1 MLANLLAANPPT
13 TREDTMATQTTIPN
27 LADFYNVEDTVQRWT
42 EATRKAGNDYLDL
55 YDKAVDQ
62 ITELEVKTAA
72 ATKLPLITQLV
83 DTHVTLTR
91 EVAGVYVTAARDLLK
106 A

>member
-1 MLANLLAANPPT
+1 
-13 TREDTMATQTTIPN
+13 MATTTKTPN
-27 LADFYNVEDTVQRWT
+27 LADFYNVDEAVQRWT
-42 EATRKAGNDYLDL
+42 EATRKAGHDYLDL

-72 ATKLPLITQLV
+72 ATKLPLVTQLV

-91 EVAGVYVTAARDLLK
+91 EVAGVYSTAARDLLK

>member
-1 MLANLLAANPPT
+1 
-13 TREDTMATQTTIPN
+13 MATQTTPK
-27 LADFYNVEDTVQRWT
+27 LADFYNVDENVQRWT

-62 ITELEVKTAA
+62 IIELEVKTAA
-72 ATKLPLITQLV
+72 ATKLPLVSQLV

>member
-1 MLANLLAANPPT
+1 
-13 TREDTMATQTTIPN
+13 MATQTTPKLTDI
-27 LADFYNVEDTVQRWT
+27 YNVEDAVQRWT
-42 EATRKAGNDYLDL
+42 EATRKASNDYLDL

-72 ATKLPLITQLV
+72 ATKLPLVSQLV

>member
-1 MLANLLAANPPT
+1 
-13 TREDTMATQTTIPN
+13 MATQTAPKLTDI
-27 LADFYNVEDTVQRWT
+27 YNVEDAVQRWT
-42 EATRKAGNDYLDL
+42 EATRKASNDYLDL

-72 ATKLPLITQLV
+72 ATKLPLVSQLV

>member
-1 MLANLLAANPPT
+1 
-13 TREDTMATQTTIPN
+13 MATQTTPKI
-27 LADFYNVEDTVQRWT
+27 ADLYNVEETVQRWT
-42 EATRKAGNDYLDL
+42 EASRKAGNEYLDL

-62 ITELEVKTAA
+62 LTELEVKTAA
-72 ATKLPLITQLV
+72 ATKLPLVSQIV

>member
-1 MLANLLAANPPT
+1 
-13 TREDTMATQTTIPN
+13 MATQTTPKLTDI
-27 LADFYNVEDTVQRWT
+27 YNVEDAVQRWT
-42 EATRKAGNDYLDL
+42 EATRKASHDYLDL
-55 YDKAVDQ
+55 YDTGVDQ

-72 ATKLPLITQLV
+72 ATKLPLVSQIV

>member
-1 MLANLLAANPPT
+1 
-13 TREDTMATQTTIPN
+13 MATQTTPKI
-27 LADFYNVEDTVQRWT
+27 ADLYNVEESVQRWT
-42 EATRKAGNDYLDL
+42 EATRKAGNEYLDL

-62 ITELEVKTAA
+62 FTELEVKTAA
-72 ATKLPLITQLV
+72 ATKLPLVSQLV

>member
-1 MLANLLAANPPT
+1 
-13 TREDTMATQTTIPN
+13 MATQTTPKI
-27 LADFYNVEDTVQRWT
+27 ADFYNVEETVQKWT
-42 EATRKAGNDYLDL
+42 EATRKAGNEYLDL

-62 ITELEVKTAA
+62 LIELEVKAAA
-72 ATKLPLITQLV
+72 ATKLPIVSQVV

>member
-1 MLANLLAANPPT
+1 
-13 TREDTMATQTTIPN
+13 MATTPKTPN
-27 LADFYNVEDTVQRWT
+27 LADFYNVDETVQRWT

-55 YDKAVDQ
+55 YDKTVDQ

-72 ATKLPLITQLV
+72 ATKLPLVTQLV

-91 EVAGVYVTAARDLLK
+91 EVAGVYTTAARDLLK

>member
-1 MLANLLAANPPT
+1 
-13 TREDTMATQTTIPN
+13 MATTPKTPN
-27 LADFYNVEDTVQRWT
+27 LADFYNVDETVQRWA

-55 YDKAVDQ
+55 YDKTVDQ
-62 ITELEVKTAA
+62 ITEFEVKTAA
-72 ATKLPLITQLV
+72 ATKLPLVTQLV

-91 EVAGVYVTAARDLLK
+91 EVAGVYTTAARDLLK

>member
-1 MLANLLAANPPT
+1 
-13 TREDTMATQTTIPN
+13 MATTPKTPN
-27 LADFYNVEDTVQRWT
+27 FADFYNVDEAVQRWA

-62 ITELEVKTAA
+62 ITELEAKTAA
-72 ATKLPLITQLV
+72 ATKLPIITQLI

-91 EVAGVYVTAARDLLK
+91 EVAGVYTTAARDLLK

>member
-1 MLANLLAANPPT
+1 
-13 TREDTMATQTTIPN
+13 MATQTTPN
-27 LADFYNVEDTVQRWT
+27 IADFYNVEETVQKWT
-42 EATRKAGNDYLDL
+42 EATRKAGNEYLDL

-62 ITELEVKTAA
+62 LTELEVKAAA
-72 ATKLPLITQLV
+72 ATKLPIISQVV

>member
-1 MLANLLAANPPT
+1 
-13 TREDTMATQTTIPN
+13 MATQTTPN
-27 LADFYNVEDTVQRWT
+27 IADFYNVEETVQKWT
-42 EATRKAGNDYLDL
+42 EATRKAGNEYLDL

-62 ITELEVKTAA
+62 LTELEVKAAA
-72 ATKLPLITQLV
+72 ATKLPIVSQVV

>member
-1 MLANLLAANPPT
+1 
-13 TREDTMATQTTIPN
+13 MATTPKTPN
-27 LADFYNVEDTVQRWT
+27 FADFYNVDETVQRWA

-72 ATKLPLITQLV
+72 ATKLPIITQLI

-91 EVAGVYVTAARDLLK
+91 EVAGVYTTAARDLLK

>member
-1 MLANLLAANPPT
+1 
-13 TREDTMATQTTIPN
+13 MATQHQDPPTSPTTTTSTRPCSAGPRRPARRATTTSTSTTRPSTRSRSI
-27 LADFYNVEDTVQRWT
+27 
-42 EATRKAGNDYLDL
+42 EAK
-55 YDKAVDQ
+55 
-62 ITELEVKTAA
+62 AA
-72 ATKLPLITQLV
+72 AVTKLPLVTQLV

>member
-1 MLANLLAANPPT
+1 
-13 TREDTMATQTTIPN
+13 MATQTTPKLTDI
-27 LADFYNVEDTVQRWT
+27 YNVEDAVQRWT
-42 EATRKAGNDYLDL
+42 EATRKASNDYLDL

-62 ITELEVKTAA
+62 IIELEVKTAA
-72 ATKLPLITQLV
+72 ATKLPLVSQLV

>member
-1 MLANLLAANPPT
+1 
-13 TREDTMATQTTIPN
+13 MATQSTPKI
-27 LADFYNVEDTVQRWT
+27 ADLYNVEETVQKWT
-42 EATRKAGNDYLDL
+42 EATRKAGNEYLDL

-62 ITELEVKTAA
+62 LIEIEVKAAA
-72 ATKLPLITQLV
+72 ATKLPIVSQVV

-91 EVAGVYVTAARDLLK
+91 EVAGAYVTAARDLLK

>member
-1 MLANLLAANPPT
+1 LEVA
-13 TREDTMATQTTIPN
+13 
-27 LADFYNVEDTVQRWT
+27 VQRWT

-62 ITELEVKTAA
+62 LTQLEVKTAA
-72 ATKLPLITQLV
+72 ATKLPLVSQIA
-83 DTHVTLTR
+83 DTHATLTR
-91 EVAGVYVTAARDLLK
+91 EVTGVYVTAARDLLK

>member
-1 MLANLLAANPPT
+1 
-13 TREDTMATQTTIPN
+13 MATTPKNPN
-27 LADFYNVEDTVQRWT
+27 LADVYNVDEAVQRWAQ
-42 EATRKAGNDYLDL
+42 ATRKAGNDYLDL

-72 ATKLPLITQLV
+72 ATKLPLVTQLV

-91 EVAGVYVTAARDLLK
+91 EVAGVYSTAARDLLK

>member
-1 MLANLLAANPPT
+1 
-13 TREDTMATQTTIPN
+13 MATQTKTAPTF
-27 LADFYNVEDTVQRWT
+27 ADYYNVDEALQRWT

-62 ITELEVKTAA
+62 FTDIETKAAA
-72 ATKLPLITQLV
+72 ATKLPLVTQFV
-83 DTHVTLTR
+83 DTHATLTR

>member
-1 MLANLLAANPPT
+1 
-13 TREDTMATQTTIPN
+13 MATYSTPKI
-27 LADFYNVEDTVQRWT
+27 ADLYNVEETVQKWT
-42 EATRKAGNDYLDL
+42 EATRKAGNEYLDL

-62 ITELEVKTAA
+62 LIELEVKAAA
-72 ATKLPLITQLV
+72 ATKLPIVSQVV

>member
-1 MLANLLAANPPT
+1 
-13 TREDTMATQTTIPN
+13 MATTKTTPTF
-27 LADFYNVEDTVQRWT
+27 ADFNVDEAVQRWT

-62 ITELEVKTAA
+62 LTELEVKTAA
-72 ATKLPLITQLV
+72 ATKLPLVSQIA
-83 DTHVTLTR
+83 DTHATLTR
-91 EVAGVYVTAARDLLK
+91 EVTGVYVTAARDLLK

>member
-1 MLANLLAANPPT
+1 
-13 TREDTMATQTTIPN
+13 MATTTKTPN
-27 LADFYNVEDTVQRWT
+27 FADFYNVEETVQRWT

-55 YDKAVDQ
+55 YEKAIDQ
-62 ITELEVKTAA
+62 LTELEVKTAA
-72 ATKLPLITQLV
+72 ATKLPLVSQLI

-91 EVAGVYVTAARDLLK
+91 EVAGVYSTAARDLLK